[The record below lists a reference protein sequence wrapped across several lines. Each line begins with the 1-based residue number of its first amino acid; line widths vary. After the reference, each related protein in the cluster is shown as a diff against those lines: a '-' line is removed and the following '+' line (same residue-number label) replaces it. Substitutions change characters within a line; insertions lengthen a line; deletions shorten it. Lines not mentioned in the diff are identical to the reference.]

1 MNRFDGLFDSPR
13 RHALIPFLMLGDP
26 DLETSLKII
35 LAVVEGGD
43 QGTVAPPVGRVGLAQ
58 SRRRYDLYKAA
69 SLTSKVTTTERLK
82 ELKAESEVAQ
92 MRLLRARASA

>member
-1 MNRFDGLFDSPR
+1 MGALEQTVTNRKEIEQLT
-13 RHALIPFLMLGDP
+13 A
-26 DLETSLKII
+26 T
-35 LAVVEGGD
+35 A
-43 QGTVAPPVGRVGLAQ
+43 AQ

-69 SLTSKVTTTERLK
+69 SLTSKVTTPERLK